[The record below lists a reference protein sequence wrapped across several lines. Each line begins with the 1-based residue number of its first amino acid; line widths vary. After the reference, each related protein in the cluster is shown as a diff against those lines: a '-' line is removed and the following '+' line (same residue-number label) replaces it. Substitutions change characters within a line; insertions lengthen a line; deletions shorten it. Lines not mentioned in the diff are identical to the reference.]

1 MLFRSMERYG
11 IPGMIQIA
19 GATRKR
25 LDRRCGCESRGR
37 VDIKGKGPLETFLV
51 SSIDGRAC
59 G

>member
-1 MLFRSMERYG
+1 MGEHGKYHE
-11 IPGMIQIA
+11 PGMIQITE
-19 GATRKR
+19 ATRKR